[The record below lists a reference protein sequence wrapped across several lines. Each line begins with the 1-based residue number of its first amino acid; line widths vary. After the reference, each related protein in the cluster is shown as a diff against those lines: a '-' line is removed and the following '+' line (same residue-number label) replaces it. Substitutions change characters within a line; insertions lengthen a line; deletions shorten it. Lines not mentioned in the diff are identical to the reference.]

1 MKVTTYLHPLDMLL
15 RMSGAVR
22 LLSQHALMPFTGKTL
37 HLRLTS
43 VVDRLVDYELEIM
56 WKEAEMT

>member
-1 MKVTTYLHPLDMLL
+1 MKVTTYLHPFTMLL
-15 RMSGAVR
+15 RMSGVVR
-22 LLSQHALMPFTGKTL
+22 LRSHHAFMPCTGKTL

-56 WKEAEMT
+56 WKEAELT